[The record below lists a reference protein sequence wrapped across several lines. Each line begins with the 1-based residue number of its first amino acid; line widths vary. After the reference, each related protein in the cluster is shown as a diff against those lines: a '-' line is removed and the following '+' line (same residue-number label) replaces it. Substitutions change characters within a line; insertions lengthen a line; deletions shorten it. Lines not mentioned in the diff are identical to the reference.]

1 VTEWYRN
8 CSHREG
14 APSSIDKREENMLP
28 APQNHNR
35 REEHSRGIEILQR
48 NKRRKLTIPK
58 LFSTPGYLLAKSP
71 KAAVRNQTICPQNP
85 KI

>member
-28 APQNHNR
+28 APQTTIEEKNTPEELKYFKGTRGGNSQSLNYSR
-35 REEHSRGIEILQR
+35 RRDI
-48 NKRRKLTIPK
+48 
-58 LFSTPGYLLAKSP
+58 F
-71 KAAVRNQTICPQNP
+71 
-85 KI
+85 